1 MVVVLYDQNR
11 LEEAQQVCEDLLP
24 MVSSASATE
33 VISTVY
39 LTLSRLQHLQ
49 GKQKSAER
57 MLEKLL
63 GILQLGNYERF
74 VSMAVLEMTR
84 QALRTGNWQRLD
96 VVGDRFELAEWV
108 QENLEGEAAMY
119 SQSWERRGLAAVYWL
134 MAHGRNAEAETLLR
148 RLLAVVKGAG
158 IKTRASI
165 IEANLLVLTS
175 KAATATE
182 QSRKVDAL
190 ITRYGLLNIN
200 RSVFDEAP
208 GLAGLMNRLW
218 SAGQLVLPDFYTG
231 QRAQRFWRLGLILR
245 TRMQRW
251 GWEKNLVPTILRVKS
266 FVAKKLEVPHQKLQR
281 FQRFWA
287 DQFCCDTHPQ

>member
-84 QALRTGNWQRLD
+84 QALLTGNWQRLD
-96 VVGDRFELAEWV
+96 VVVDRFELAAWV
-108 QENLEGEAAMY
+108 EENLEGEASMY
-119 SQSWERRGLAAVYWL
+119 SQSWERCGLAAVYWL

-158 IKTRASI
+158 I
-165 IEANLLVLTS
+165 
-175 KAATATE
+175 
-182 QSRKVDAL
+182 
-190 ITRYGLLNIN
+190 
-200 RSVFDEAP
+200 
-208 GLAGLMNRLW
+208 
-218 SAGQLVLPDFYTG
+218 
-231 QRAQRFWRLGLILR
+231 
-245 TRMQRW
+245 
-251 GWEKNLVPTILRVKS
+251 
-266 FVAKKLEVPHQKLQR
+266 
-281 FQRFWA
+281 
-287 DQFCCDTHPQ
+287 